1 MQAGHLP
8 LIIPIFRRGVK
19 SVFVKMGKNLFSLF
33 RRRPMLLTNAAKS
46 NKINAG
52 DPRSV
57 EIRSERQRH
66 QAESAVPES
75 SSSGNTPAQGNPP
88 RAQLNAPYK
97 SEPLVR
103 SSEKRLNRVA
113 PRVFIM
119 KRSSRSSLTKDRF
132 GAFLFLSEGERLCTV
147 P

>member
-1 MQAGHLP
+1 M
-8 LIIPIFRRGVK
+8 
-19 SVFVKMGKNLFSLF
+19 KMGKNLFSLR

-75 SSSGNTPAQGNPP
+75 SSSGNTPAQGNPHAHNQMP
-88 RAQLNAPYK
+88 HIKVNRLYEK
-97 SEPLVR
+97 SN
-103 SSEKRLNRVA
+103 S
-113 PRVFIM
+113 
-119 KRSSRSSLTKDRF
+119 
-132 GAFLFLSEGERLCTV
+132 G
-147 P
+147 